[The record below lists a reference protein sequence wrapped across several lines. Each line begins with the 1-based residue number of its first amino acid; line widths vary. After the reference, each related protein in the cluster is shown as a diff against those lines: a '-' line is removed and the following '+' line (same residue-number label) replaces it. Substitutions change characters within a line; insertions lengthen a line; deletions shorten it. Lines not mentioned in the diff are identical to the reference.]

1 MDPTDPCRNIPMPDG
16 FGTVEERHLWLP
28 GGTTLQE
35 LHQRQEL
42 LMSNP
47 MMAVNP
53 LLTASGQQRIPLV
66 PSPFGPPIVDRDVLP
81 PTVGPTDPRQFCV
94 PSHFGSS
101 ILPNA
106 NMPNMLSN
114 RIYSGWSFL
123 PPESIRAVSRR
134 NEMIRRPHAA
144 RAEMEMYSNYQ
155 QRKLEKFN
163 PKGLGGLEMP
173 FLYGSSVPPCP
184 AIYQGQSMLPAS
196 DLHFHRSNLRN
207 LRGNPILVAT
217 GPHFIESWG
226 QKYYQL
232 RRGSGNQK
240 PLNRDSESSKS
251 QAEEKVLNQT
261 HAIPH
266 EEDEH
271 ETDPETEIC
280 NNQKSSKTSDKPATA
295 VTDPCGALQP
305 TNRKPQGAHAAPLEV
320 KIWHGGKQRA
330 SEPGVEACDGET
342 NRICPPVPPLSLPGT
357 HALVTVGENLSL
369 DEDIQKWTV
378 DDVHN
383 FIRSLPGCSDCAQV
397 FKDHAIDGETLPL
410 LTEEHLRGTLG
421 LKLGPALKIQSQ
433 VSQHVG
439 KMFYKKTLSLP
450 THTRQAF
457 DQPADTSALL
467 DFNSWSDLMNIP
479 CPQDIRIPKRIEQDS
494 SRN

>member
-1 MDPTDPCRNIPMPDG
+1 
-16 FGTVEERHLWLP
+16 
-28 GGTTLQE
+28 
-35 LHQRQEL
+35 
-42 LMSNP
+42 
-47 MMAVNP
+47 MAVNP

-66 PSPFGPPIVDRDVLP
+66 PWPFGPPIVDRDVLP

-106 NMPNMLSN
+106 NMPNMSSN

-144 RAEMEMYSNYQ
+144 RAEIEMYSNYQ
-155 QRKLEKFN
+155 QRKLEKCN
-163 PKGLGGLEMP
+163 LKGPGGLEMP

-184 AIYQGQSMLPAS
+184 AIYQGQSMLPVS
-196 DLHFHRSNLRN
+196 DLHFHRSTLRN

-226 QKYYQL
+226 QKYYRL

-240 PLNRDSESSKS
+240 PLNSDSESSKS

-261 HAIPH
+261 HAIPQ

-295 VTDPCGALQP
+295 VTNPCGALQP
-305 TNRKPQGAHAAPLEV
+305 TNGKPQGAHAAPLEV
-320 KIWHGGKQRA
+320 KIWHGGKQKA

-342 NRICPPVPPLSLPGT
+342 NRVCPPVLPLSLPGGCPGAKGRSSLKAGCQVLT
-357 HALVTVGENLSL
+357 LLHRELQQLCFSLSFFFL
-369 DEDIQKWTV
+369 IMFRTTSFGGLLGIKLRD
-378 DDVHN
+378 
-383 FIRSLPGCSDCAQV
+383 SLPLSHMSIAEAGLELV
-397 FKDHAIDGETLPL
+397 ILLP
-410 LTEEHLRGTLG
+410 
-421 LKLGPALKIQSQ
+421 QSPG
-433 VSQHVG
+433 SG
-439 KMFYKKTLSLP
+439 NTG
-450 THTRQAF
+450 HT
-457 DQPADTSALL
+457 
-467 DFNSWSDLMNIP
+467 LMNQTITLCTYVTILP
-479 CPQDIRIPKRIEQDS
+479 EGFYLMYIT
-494 SRN
+494 RNFTSLYMTYQSAFY